1 MLTTGSSIMAD
12 TLRLRIVTPERQ
24 MLDEEVDEVTAPG
37 TVGEFGVLPNHVPF
51 LTSLQ
56 PGRLLYKQKGQT
68 HTLVIGGGFAEVS
81 DNIMTVLADSA
92 EEVHEINVER
102 AQVALKKAEESLRTL
117 SPTEPTF
124 AEVDAA
130 RRRAQVRIEI
140 ASLAEPRS
148 RR

>member
-1 MLTTGSSIMAD
+1 
-12 TLRLRIVTPERQ
+12 

-56 PGRLLYKQKGQT
+56 PGRLLYKQRGQT

-92 EEVHEINVER
+92 EEVDEINVER
-102 AQVALKKAEESLRTL
+102 ARVALKKAEESLITL

>member
-1 MLTTGSSIMAD
+1 
-12 TLRLRIVTPERQ
+12 
-24 MLDEEVDEVTAPG
+24 
-37 TVGEFGVLPNHVPF
+37 
-51 LTSLQ
+51 LQ

-81 DNIMTVLADSA
+81 DNIVTVLADSA
-92 EEVHEINVER
+92 EAVQEINVER
-102 AQVALKKAEESLRTL
+102 AQVALQKAEERLRTL

>member
-1 MLTTGSSIMAD
+1 MAD

-37 TVGEFGVLPNHVPF
+37 TAGEFGVLPNHVPF
-51 LTSLQ
+51 LSSLQ
-56 PGRLLYKQKGQT
+56 PGRLLYKQREET
-68 HTLVIGGGFAEVS
+68 HTLAVGGGFAEVS

-92 EEVHEINVER
+92 EAVQEINVER
-102 AQVALKKAEESLRTL
+102 AQVALQKAEERLRTL

>member
-1 MLTTGSSIMAD
+1 MAD

-56 PGRLLYKQKGQT
+56 PGRLLYKQRGQT

-92 EEVHEINVER
+92 EEVNEINVER

-130 RRRAQVRIEI
+130 RRRSQVRIEI

-148 RR
+148 RRQSGV

>member
-1 MLTTGSSIMAD
+1 MAD

-92 EEVHEINVER
+92 EAVDEINVER
-102 AQVALKKAEESLRTL
+102 AQVALQKAEDSLRTL
-117 SPTEPTF
+117 SPTDPTF
-124 AEVDAA
+124 AYIDTA
-130 RRRAQVRIEI
+130 RRRAQARIEI
-140 ASLAEPRS
+140 ATAGR
-148 RR
+148 

>member
-1 MLTTGSSIMAD
+1 MAD

-56 PGRLLYKQKGQT
+56 PGRLLYKQRGQT

-92 EEVHEINVER
+92 EEVDEINVER
-102 AQVALKKAEESLRTL
+102 ALVALKKAEESLITL